1 MMTDFDFAGFLDTDN
16 QKNFAVSL
24 IKLFDSIILEE
35 NEEKILNNISEV
47 RKNSIS
53 NDFGGLLS
61 ALSNFDLK
69 DISSKLSLL
78 AVINL
83 ITPNLSVSDELI
95 DQWEITHDKS
105 KEIIRNKIDNF
116 CTDYELRYIAQLSQ
130 WSENNS
136 ENAMIFQKIADLFH
150 NIDNIEELRKKI
162 QSHYP
167 DDLTKLIDELDSK
180 RTKGFVQSDIINIL
194 DKRGVDQKI
203 SSLVTLDAISQIS
216 NNQLSSDPLLEI
228 EINEEA
234 EPEIAFEVI
243 ELLPKIGIILTST
256 AGKDGGTFIFLVLC
270 KNLNSIKMLDDIN
283 AIYKVYN

>member
-16 QKNFAVSL
+16 QKSFAISL

-35 NEEKILNNISEV
+35 NEEKILHNISEV
-47 RKNSIS
+47 KNNSIS

-61 ALSNFDLK
+61 ALSNFNLN

-83 ITPNLSVSDELI
+83 ITPNLSVSDDLS
-95 DQWEITHDKS
+95 DQWQITYSNS
-105 KEIIRNKIDNF
+105 KEIIRKKIDNF
-116 CTDYELRYIAQLSQ
+116 SNDYDLRYIAQISQ

-150 NIDNIEELRKKI
+150 NTDNIEELRKKI
-162 QSHYP
+162 RSHYP

-194 DKRGVDQKI
+194 DKRGVDHKI
-203 SSLVTLDAISQIS
+203 SSLVTLEAISQIS
-216 NNQLSSDPLLEI
+216 SSQLSSDPLLEI
-228 EINEEA
+228 KINEEA

-256 AGKDGGTFIFLVLC
+256 AGKDEGTFIFLVLC
-270 KNLNSIKMLDDIN
+270 NNQDSIKMLDDIN
-283 AIYKVYN
+283 AIYKEYK

>member
-16 QKNFAVSL
+16 QKNFAISL
-24 IKLFDSIILEE
+24 IKLFNSIILEE
-35 NEEKILNNISEV
+35 KEEKILHNISEV

-61 ALSNFDLK
+61 ALSDFDLK

-83 ITPNLSVSDELI
+83 ITPNLSVSDELS
-95 DQWEITHDKS
+95 DQWEITHSNS

-116 CTDYELRYIAQLSQ
+116 STDYELRYIAQISQ

-136 ENAMIFQKIADLFH
+136 ENAMIFQKIADLVH

-162 QSHYP
+162 QYHYP
-167 DDLTKLIDELDSK
+167 NDLNKLIDELDSQ

-203 SSLVTLDAISQIS
+203 SSLVTLEAISQIS
-216 NNQLSSDPLLEI
+216 SNQLSSDPLLEI
-228 EINEEA
+228 KINEEA

-256 AGKDGGTFIFLVLC
+256 AGKDEGTFIFLVLC
-270 KNLNSIKMLDDIN
+270 NNQNSIKMLNDIN
-283 AIYKVYN
+283 ASYKEYN

>member
-16 QKNFAVSL
+16 QKSFAISL

-35 NEEKILNNISEV
+35 NEEKILHNISEV
-47 RKNSIS
+47 KNNSIS

-61 ALSNFDLK
+61 ALSNFNLN

-83 ITPNLSVSDELI
+83 ITPNLSVSDDLS
-95 DQWEITHDKS
+95 DQWQITYSNS
-105 KEIIRNKIDNF
+105 KEIIRKKIDNF
-116 CTDYELRYIAQLSQ
+116 SNDYDLRYIAQISQ

-150 NIDNIEELRKKI
+150 NTDNIEELRKKI

-194 DKRGVDQKI
+194 DKRGVDHKI
-203 SSLVTLDAISQIS
+203 SSLVTLEAISQIS
-216 NNQLSSDPLLEI
+216 SSQLSSDPLLEI
-228 EINEEA
+228 KINEEA

-256 AGKDGGTFIFLVLC
+256 AGKDEGTFIFLVLC
-270 KNLNSIKMLDDIN
+270 NNQDSIKMLDDIN
-283 AIYKVYN
+283 AIYKEYK

>member
-16 QKNFAVSL
+16 QKSFAISL

-35 NEEKILNNISEV
+35 NEEKILHNISEV
-47 RKNSIS
+47 KNNSIS

-61 ALSNFDLK
+61 ALSNFNLNDF
-69 DISSKLSLL
+69 SSKLSLL
-78 AVINL
+78 SVINL
-83 ITPNLSVSDELI
+83 ITPNLSVSDDLS
-95 DQWEITHDKS
+95 DQWQITYSNS
-105 KEIIRNKIDNF
+105 KEIIRKKIDNF
-116 CTDYELRYIAQLSQ
+116 SNDYDLRYIAQISQ

-150 NIDNIEELRKKI
+150 NTDNIEELRKKI

-194 DKRGVDQKI
+194 DKRGVDHKI
-203 SSLVTLDAISQIS
+203 SSLVTLEAISQIS
-216 NNQLSSDPLLEI
+216 SSQLSSDPLLEI
-228 EINEEA
+228 KINEEA
-234 EPEIAFEVI
+234 EPETAFEVI

-256 AGKDGGTFIFLVLC
+256 AGKDEGTFIFLVLC
-270 KNLNSIKMLDDIN
+270 NNQDSIKMLDDIN
-283 AIYKVYN
+283 AIYKEYK

>member
-16 QKNFAVSL
+16 QKSFAISL

-35 NEEKILNNISEV
+35 DEEKILNNISEV
-47 RKNSIS
+47 KNNSIS

-61 ALSNFDLK
+61 ALSNFSLH

-83 ITPNLSVSDELI
+83 ITPNLSVSDDLS
-95 DQWEITHDKS
+95 DQWQITYSNS
-105 KEIIRNKIDNF
+105 KEIIRKKIDNF
-116 CTDYELRYIAQLSQ
+116 SNDYDLRYIAQISQ

-162 QSHYP
+162 RSHYP

-194 DKRGVDQKI
+194 DKRGVDHKI
-203 SSLVTLDAISQIS
+203 SSLVTLEAISQIS
-216 NNQLSSDPLLEI
+216 SSQLSSDPLLEI
-228 EINEEA
+228 KINEEA

-256 AGKDGGTFIFLVLC
+256 AGKDEGTFIFLVLC
-270 KNLNSIKMLDDIN
+270 NNQDSIKMLDDIN
-283 AIYKVYN
+283 AIYKEYK

>member
-16 QKNFAVSL
+16 QKSFAISL

-35 NEEKILNNISEV
+35 NEEKILHNISEV
-47 RKNSIS
+47 KNNSIS

-61 ALSNFDLK
+61 ALSNFNLD

-83 ITPNLSVSDELI
+83 ITPNLSVSDDLS
-95 DQWEITHDKS
+95 DQWQITYSNS
-105 KEIIRNKIDNF
+105 KEIIRKKIDNF
-116 CTDYELRYIAQLSQ
+116 SNNLDLRYIAQISQ

-150 NIDNIEELRKKI
+150 NTDNIEELRKKI

-194 DKRGVDQKI
+194 DKRGVDHKI
-203 SSLVTLDAISQIS
+203 SSLVTLEAISQIS
-216 NNQLSSDPLLEI
+216 SSQLSSDPLLEI
-228 EINEEA
+228 KINEEA

-256 AGKDGGTFIFLVLC
+256 AGKDEGTFIFLVLC
-270 KNLNSIKMLDDIN
+270 NNQDSIKMLDDIN
-283 AIYKVYN
+283 AIYKEYK

>member
-16 QKNFAVSL
+16 QKSFAISL

-35 NEEKILNNISEV
+35 NEEKILHNISEV
-47 RKNSIS
+47 KNNSIS

-61 ALSNFDLK
+61 ALSNFNLNDF
-69 DISSKLSLL
+69 SSKLSLL
-78 AVINL
+78 SVINL
-83 ITPNLSVSDELI
+83 ITPNLSVSDDLS
-95 DQWEITHDKS
+95 DQWQITYSNS
-105 KEIIRNKIDNF
+105 KEIIRKKIDNF
-116 CTDYELRYIAQLSQ
+116 SNEYDLRYIAQISQ

-150 NIDNIEELRKKI
+150 NTDNIEELRTKI

-167 DDLTKLIDELDSK
+167 DDLTKLIDELDRK

-194 DKRGVDQKI
+194 DKRGVDHKI
-203 SSLVTLDAISQIS
+203 SSLVTLEAISQIS
-216 NNQLSSDPLLEI
+216 SSQLSSDPLLEI
-228 EINEEA
+228 KINEEA

-256 AGKDGGTFIFLVLC
+256 AGKDEGTFIFLVLC
-270 KNLNSIKMLDDIN
+270 NNQDSIKMLDDIN
-283 AIYKVYN
+283 AIYKEYK

>member
-16 QKNFAVSL
+16 QKNFAISL
-24 IKLFDSIILEE
+24 IKLFDSIILEK
-35 NEEKILNNISEV
+35 NEEKILHNISEV

-53 NDFGGLLS
+53 KDFGGLLS
-61 ALSNFDLK
+61 ALSEFDLK

-83 ITPNLSVSDELI
+83 ITPNLSVSDELS
-95 DQWEITHDKS
+95 DQWEITHSNS

-116 CTDYELRYIAQLSQ
+116 STDYELRYIAQISQ

-203 SSLVTLDAISQIS
+203 SSLVTLEAISQIS
-216 NNQLSSDPLLEI
+216 TNQLSSDPLLEI
-228 EINEEA
+228 KINEEA

-256 AGKDGGTFIFLVLC
+256 AGKDEGTFIFIVLC
-270 KNLNSIKMLDDIN
+270 NNQNSIKMLNDIN
-283 AIYKVYN
+283 ASYKEYN

>member
-16 QKNFAVSL
+16 QKNFAISL

-35 NEEKILNNISEV
+35 NEEKILHNISEV

-53 NDFGGLLS
+53 KDFGGLLS
-61 ALSNFDLK
+61 ALSDFDLK

-83 ITPNLSVSDELI
+83 ITPNLSVSDELS
-95 DQWEITHDKS
+95 DQWEITHSNS

-116 CTDYELRYIAQLSQ
+116 STDYELRYIAQISQ

-136 ENAMIFQKIADLFH
+136 ENAMIFQKIADLAY
-150 NIDNIEELRKKI
+150 NIDNIQELRKKI

-180 RTKGFVQSDIINIL
+180 RTKGFVQSDIISIL
-194 DKRGVDQKI
+194 DKRGVDKKI
-203 SSLVTLDAISQIS
+203 SSLVTLEAISQIS
-216 NNQLSSDPLLEI
+216 SNQLSSDPLLEI
-228 EINEEA
+228 KINEEA

-256 AGKDGGTFIFLVLC
+256 AGKDEGTFIFLVLC
-270 KNLNSIKMLDDIN
+270 NNQNSIKMLDDIN
-283 AIYKVYN
+283 STYKEYN

>member
-16 QKNFAVSL
+16 QKSFAISL

-35 NEEKILNNISEV
+35 NEEKILHNISEV
-47 RKNSIS
+47 KNNSIS

-61 ALSNFDLK
+61 ALSNFNLD

-83 ITPNLSVSDELI
+83 ITPNLSVSDDLS
-95 DQWEITHDKS
+95 DQWQITYSNS
-105 KEIIRNKIDNF
+105 KEIIRKKIDNF
-116 CTDYELRYIAQLSQ
+116 SNDYDLRYIAQISQ

-150 NIDNIEELRKKI
+150 NTDNIEELRKKI

-194 DKRGVDQKI
+194 DKRGVDHKI
-203 SSLVTLDAISQIS
+203 SSLVTLEAISQIS
-216 NNQLSSDPLLEI
+216 SSQLSSDPLLEI
-228 EINEEA
+228 KINEEA

-256 AGKDGGTFIFLVLC
+256 AGKDEGTFIFLVLC
-270 KNLNSIKMLDDIN
+270 NNQDSIKMLDDIN
-283 AIYKVYN
+283 AIYKEYK

>member
-16 QKNFAVSL
+16 QKSFAISL

-35 NEEKILNNISEV
+35 NEEKILHNISEV
-47 RKNSIS
+47 KNNSIS

-61 ALSNFDLK
+61 ALSNFSLH

-83 ITPNLSVSDELI
+83 ITPNLSVSDDLS
-95 DQWEITHDKS
+95 DQWQITYSNS
-105 KEIIRNKIDNF
+105 KEIIRKKIDNF
-116 CTDYELRYIAQLSQ
+116 SNDYDLRYIAQISQ

-150 NIDNIEELRKKI
+150 NTDNIEELRKKI
-162 QSHYP
+162 RSHYP

-194 DKRGVDQKI
+194 DKRGVDHKI
-203 SSLVTLDAISQIS
+203 SSLVTLEAISQIS
-216 NNQLSSDPLLEI
+216 SSQLSSDPLLEI
-228 EINEEA
+228 KINEEA

-256 AGKDGGTFIFLVLC
+256 AGKDEGTFIFLVLC
-270 KNLNSIKMLDDIN
+270 NNQDSIKMLDDIN
-283 AIYKVYN
+283 AIYKEYK

>member
-16 QKNFAVSL
+16 QKNFVISL
-24 IKLFDSIILEE
+24 IKLFDSIILEK
-35 NEEKILNNISEV
+35 NEEKILHNISEV

-53 NDFGGLLS
+53 KDFGGLLS
-61 ALSNFDLK
+61 ALSEFDLK

-83 ITPNLSVSDELI
+83 ITPNLSVSDELS
-95 DQWEITHDKS
+95 DQWEITHSNS

-116 CTDYELRYIAQLSQ
+116 STDYELRYIAQISQ

-136 ENAMIFQKIADLFH
+136 ENAMIFQKIADLVH

-162 QSHYP
+162 KSHYP
-167 DDLTKLIDELDSK
+167 DDLPKLIDELDSQ

-194 DKRGVDQKI
+194 DKRGVYQKI
-203 SSLVTLDAISQIS
+203 SSLVTLEAISQIS
-216 NNQLSSDPLLEI
+216 TNQLSSDPLLEI
-228 EINEEA
+228 KINEEA

-256 AGKDGGTFIFLVLC
+256 AGKDECTFIFLVLC
-270 KNLNSIKMLDDIN
+270 NNQDSIKMLDDIN
-283 AIYKVYN
+283 AIYKEYK

>member
-16 QKNFAVSL
+16 QKSFAISL

-35 NEEKILNNISEV
+35 DEEKILNNISEV
-47 RKNSIS
+47 KNNSIS

-61 ALSNFDLK
+61 ALSNFNLNDF
-69 DISSKLSLL
+69 SSKLSLL
-78 AVINL
+78 SVINL
-83 ITPNLSVSDELI
+83 ITPNLSVSDDLS
-95 DQWEITHDKS
+95 DQWQITYSNS
-105 KEIIRNKIDNF
+105 KEIIRKKIDNF
-116 CTDYELRYIAQLSQ
+116 SNNLDLRYIAQISQ

-150 NIDNIEELRKKI
+150 NTDNIEELRKKI

-194 DKRGVDQKI
+194 DKRGVDHKI
-203 SSLVTLDAISQIS
+203 SSLVTLEAISQIS
-216 NNQLSSDPLLEI
+216 SSQLSSDPLLEI
-228 EINEEA
+228 KINEEA

-256 AGKDGGTFIFLVLC
+256 AGKDEGTFIFLVLC
-270 KNLNSIKMLDDIN
+270 NNQDSIKMLDDIN
-283 AIYKVYN
+283 AIYKEYK

>member
-16 QKNFAVSL
+16 QKSFAISL

-35 NEEKILNNISEV
+35 NEEKILHNISEV
-47 RKNSIS
+47 KNNSIS

-61 ALSNFDLK
+61 ALSNFNLNDF
-69 DISSKLSLL
+69 SSKLSLL
-78 AVINL
+78 SVINL
-83 ITPNLSVSDELI
+83 ITPNLSVSDDLS
-95 DQWEITHDKS
+95 DQWQITYSNS
-105 KEIIRNKIDNF
+105 KEIIRKKIDNF
-116 CTDYELRYIAQLSQ
+116 SNNLDLRYIAQISQ

-150 NIDNIEELRKKI
+150 NTDNIEELRKKI

-194 DKRGVDQKI
+194 DKRGVDHKI
-203 SSLVTLDAISQIS
+203 SSLVTLEAISQIS
-216 NNQLSSDPLLEI
+216 SSQLSSDPLLEI
-228 EINEEA
+228 KINEEA

-256 AGKDGGTFIFLVLC
+256 AGKDEGTFIFLVLC
-270 KNLNSIKMLDDIN
+270 NNQDSIKMLDDIN
-283 AIYKVYN
+283 AIYKEYK

>member
-16 QKNFAVSL
+16 QKNFAISL

-35 NEEKILNNISEV
+35 NEEKILHNISEV
-47 RKNSIS
+47 QKNSIS

-61 ALSNFDLK
+61 ALSDFDLK

-83 ITPNLSVSDELI
+83 ITPNLSVSDELS
-95 DQWEITHDKS
+95 DQWEITHSNS

-116 CTDYELRYIAQLSQ
+116 STDYELRYIAQISQ

-136 ENAMIFQKIADLFH
+136 ENAMIFQKIADLVH

-167 DDLTKLIDELDSK
+167 DDLTKIIDELDSK

-203 SSLVTLDAISQIS
+203 SSLVTLEAISQIS
-216 NNQLSSDPLLEI
+216 NNQLSYDPLLEI
-228 EINEEA
+228 KINEEA

-256 AGKDGGTFIFLVLC
+256 AGKDEGTFIFLVLC
-270 KNLNSIKMLDDIN
+270 NNQNSIKMLDDIN
-283 AIYKVYN
+283 AIYKEYN

>member
-16 QKNFAVSL
+16 QKNFVISL
-24 IKLFDSIILEE
+24 IKLFDSIILEK
-35 NEEKILNNISEV
+35 NEEKILHNISEV

-53 NDFGGLLS
+53 KDFGGLLS
-61 ALSNFDLK
+61 ALSEFDLK

-83 ITPNLSVSDELI
+83 ITPNLSVSDELS
-95 DQWEITHDKS
+95 DQWEITHSNS

-116 CTDYELRYIAQLSQ
+116 STDYDLRYIAQISQ

-136 ENAMIFQKIADLFH
+136 ENAMIFQKIADLVH

-162 QSHYP
+162 QFHYP
-167 DDLTKLIDELDSK
+167 NDLNKLIDELDSQ

-203 SSLVTLDAISQIS
+203 SSLVTLEAISQIS
-216 NNQLSSDPLLEI
+216 TNQLSSDPLLEI
-228 EINEEA
+228 KINEEA

-256 AGKDGGTFIFLVLC
+256 AGKDEGTFIFLVLC
-270 KNLNSIKMLDDIN
+270 NNQNSIKMLNDIN
-283 AIYKVYN
+283 ASYKEYN

>member
-16 QKNFAVSL
+16 QKSFAISL

-35 NEEKILNNISEV
+35 NEEKILHNISEV
-47 RKNSIS
+47 KNNSIS

-61 ALSNFDLK
+61 ALSNFSLH

-83 ITPNLSVSDELI
+83 ITPNLSVSDDLS
-95 DQWEITHDKS
+95 DQWQITYSNS
-105 KEIIRNKIDNF
+105 KEIIRKKIDNF
-116 CTDYELRYIAQLSQ
+116 SNDYDLRYIAQISQ

-150 NIDNIEELRKKI
+150 NTDNIEELRKKI
-162 QSHYP
+162 RSHYP

-194 DKRGVDQKI
+194 DKRGVDHKI
-203 SSLVTLDAISQIS
+203 SSLVTLEAISQIS
-216 NNQLSSDPLLEI
+216 SSQLSSDPLLEI
-228 EINEEA
+228 KINEEA

-256 AGKDGGTFIFLVLC
+256 AGKDEGTFIFLVLC
-270 KNLNSIKMLDDIN
+270 NNQDSIKMLDDIN
-283 AIYKVYN
+283 AIYREYK

>member
-16 QKNFAVSL
+16 QKNLVISL
-24 IKLFDSIILEE
+24 IKLFDSIILEK
-35 NEEKILNNISEV
+35 NEEKILHNISEV

-53 NDFGGLLS
+53 KDFGGLLS
-61 ALSNFDLK
+61 ALSEFDLK

-83 ITPNLSVSDELI
+83 ITPNLSVSDELS
-95 DQWEITHDKS
+95 DQWEITHSNS

-116 CTDYELRYIAQLSQ
+116 STDYELRYIAQISQ

-136 ENAMIFQKIADLFH
+136 ENAMIFQKIADLVH

-167 DDLTKLIDELDSK
+167 NDLNKLIDELDSQ
-180 RTKGFVQSDIINIL
+180 RTKGFVQSDIIDIL

-203 SSLVTLDAISQIS
+203 SSLVTLEAISQIS
-216 NNQLSSDPLLEI
+216 TNQLSSDPLLEI
-228 EINEEA
+228 KINEEA

-256 AGKDGGTFIFLVLC
+256 AGKDEGTFIFLVLC
-270 KNLNSIKMLDDIN
+270 NNQNSIKMLNDIN
-283 AIYKVYN
+283 ASYKEYN

>member
-16 QKNFAVSL
+16 QKSFAISL

-47 RKNSIS
+47 KNNSIS

-61 ALSNFDLK
+61 ALSNFSLH

-83 ITPNLSVSDELI
+83 ITPNLSVSDDLS
-95 DQWEITHDKS
+95 DQWQITYSNS
-105 KEIIRNKIDNF
+105 KEIIRKKIDNF
-116 CTDYELRYIAQLSQ
+116 SNDYDLRYIAQISQ

-150 NIDNIEELRKKI
+150 SNDNIEELRKKI
-162 QSHYP
+162 RSHYP

-194 DKRGVDQKI
+194 DKRGVDHKI
-203 SSLVTLDAISQIS
+203 SSLVTLEAISQIS
-216 NNQLSSDPLLEI
+216 SSQLSSDPLLEI
-228 EINEEA
+228 KINEEA

-256 AGKDGGTFIFLVLC
+256 AGKDEGTFIFLVLC
-270 KNLNSIKMLDDIN
+270 NNQDSIKMLDDIN
-283 AIYKVYN
+283 AIYKEYK

>member
-16 QKNFAVSL
+16 QKSFAISL

-35 NEEKILNNISEV
+35 NEEKILHNISEV
-47 RKNSIS
+47 KNNSIS

-61 ALSNFDLK
+61 ALSNFSLH

-83 ITPNLSVSDELI
+83 ITPNLSVSDDLS
-95 DQWEITHDKS
+95 DQWQITYSNS
-105 KEIIRNKIDNF
+105 KEIIRKKIDNF
-116 CTDYELRYIAQLSQ
+116 SNDYDLRYIAQLSQ

-150 NIDNIEELRKKI
+150 NTDNIEELRKKI

-194 DKRGVDQKI
+194 DKRGVDHKI
-203 SSLVTLDAISQIS
+203 SSLVTLEAISQIS
-216 NNQLSSDPLLEI
+216 SSQLSSDPLLEI
-228 EINEEA
+228 KINEEA

-256 AGKDGGTFIFLVLC
+256 AGKDEGTFIFLVLC
-270 KNLNSIKMLDDIN
+270 NNQDSIKMLDDIN
-283 AIYKVYN
+283 AIYKEYK

>member
-16 QKNFAVSL
+16 QKNLVISL
-24 IKLFDSIILEE
+24 IKLFDSIILEK
-35 NEEKILNNISEV
+35 NEEKILHNISEV

-53 NDFGGLLS
+53 KDFGGLLS
-61 ALSNFDLK
+61 ALSEFDLK

-83 ITPNLSVSDELI
+83 ITPNLSVSDELS
-95 DQWEITHDKS
+95 DQWEITHSNS

-116 CTDYELRYIAQLSQ
+116 STDYDLRYIAQISQ

-136 ENAMIFQKIADLFH
+136 ENAMIFQKIADLVH

-167 DDLTKLIDELDSK
+167 NDLNKLIDELDSQ

-203 SSLVTLDAISQIS
+203 SSLVTLEAISQIS
-216 NNQLSSDPLLEI
+216 TNQLSSDPLLEI
-228 EINEEA
+228 KINEEA

-256 AGKDGGTFIFLVLC
+256 AGKDEGTFIFLVLC
-270 KNLNSIKMLDDIN
+270 NNQNSIKMLNDIN
-283 AIYKVYN
+283 ASYKEYN

>member
-16 QKNFAVSL
+16 QKSFAISL

-35 NEEKILNNISEV
+35 DEEKILNNISEV
-47 RKNSIS
+47 KNNSIS

-61 ALSNFDLK
+61 ALSNFSLH

-83 ITPNLSVSDELI
+83 ITPNLSVSDDLS
-95 DQWEITHDKS
+95 DQWQITYSNS
-105 KEIIRNKIDNF
+105 KEIIRKKIDNF
-116 CTDYELRYIAQLSQ
+116 SNNLDLRYIAQISQ

-150 NIDNIEELRKKI
+150 NTDNIEELRKKI

-194 DKRGVDQKI
+194 DKRGVDHKI
-203 SSLVTLDAISQIS
+203 SSLVTLEAISQIS
-216 NNQLSSDPLLEI
+216 SSQLSSDPLLEI
-228 EINEEA
+228 KINEEA

-256 AGKDGGTFIFLVLC
+256 AGKDEGTFIFLVLC
-270 KNLNSIKMLDDIN
+270 NNQDSIKMLDDIN
-283 AIYKVYN
+283 AIYKEYK

>member
-16 QKNFAVSL
+16 QKNLVISL
-24 IKLFDSIILEE
+24 IKLFDSIILEK
-35 NEEKILNNISEV
+35 NEEKILHNISEV

-53 NDFGGLLS
+53 KDFGGLLS
-61 ALSNFDLK
+61 ALSEFDLK

-83 ITPNLSVSDELI
+83 ITPNLSVSDELS
-95 DQWEITHDKS
+95 DQWEITHSNS

-116 CTDYELRYIAQLSQ
+116 STDYELRYIAQISQ

-167 DDLTKLIDELDSK
+167 NDLNKLIDELDSQ
-180 RTKGFVQSDIINIL
+180 RTKGFVQTDIINIL

-203 SSLVTLDAISQIS
+203 SSLVTLEAISQIS
-216 NNQLSSDPLLEI
+216 TNQLSSDPLLEI
-228 EINEEA
+228 KINEEA

-256 AGKDGGTFIFLVLC
+256 AGKDEGTFIFLVLC
-270 KNLNSIKMLDDIN
+270 NNQNSIKMLNDIN
-283 AIYKVYN
+283 ASYKEYN

>member
-16 QKNFAVSL
+16 QKNFVISL
-24 IKLFDSIILEE
+24 IKLFDSIILEK
-35 NEEKILNNISEV
+35 NEEKILHNISEV

-53 NDFGGLLS
+53 KDFGGLLS
-61 ALSNFDLK
+61 ALSEFDLK

-83 ITPNLSVSDELI
+83 ITPNLSVSDELS
-95 DQWEITHDKS
+95 DQWEITHSNS

-116 CTDYELRYIAQLSQ
+116 STDYELRYIAQISQ

-167 DDLTKLIDELDSK
+167 NDLNKLIDELDSQ

-203 SSLVTLDAISQIS
+203 SSLVTLEAISQIS
-216 NNQLSSDPLLEI
+216 TNQLSSDPLLEI
-228 EINEEA
+228 KINEEA

-256 AGKDGGTFIFLVLC
+256 AGKDEGTFIFLVLC
-270 KNLNSIKMLDDIN
+270 NNQNSIKMLNDIN
-283 AIYKVYN
+283 ASYKEYN

>member
-16 QKNFAVSL
+16 QKSFAISL

-35 NEEKILNNISEV
+35 NEEKILHNISEV
-47 RKNSIS
+47 KNNSIS
-53 NDFGGLLS
+53 TDFGGLLS
-61 ALSNFDLK
+61 ALSNFNLD

-83 ITPNLSVSDELI
+83 ITPNLSVSDDLS
-95 DQWEITHDKS
+95 DQWQITYSNS
-105 KEIIRNKIDNF
+105 KEIIRKKIDNF
-116 CTDYELRYIAQLSQ
+116 SNDYDLRYIAQISQ

-150 NIDNIEELRKKI
+150 NTDNIEELRKKI
-162 QSHYP
+162 RSHYP
-167 DDLTKLIDELDSK
+167 DDLTKLIDELDIK

-194 DKRGVDQKI
+194 DKRGVDHKI
-203 SSLVTLDAISQIS
+203 SSLVTLEAISQIS
-216 NNQLSSDPLLEI
+216 SSQLSSDPLLEI
-228 EINEEA
+228 KINEEA

-256 AGKDGGTFIFLVLC
+256 AGKDEGTFIFLVLC
-270 KNLNSIKMLDDIN
+270 NNQDSIKMLDDIN
-283 AIYKVYN
+283 AIYKEYK

>member
-16 QKNFAVSL
+16 QKNLVISL
-24 IKLFDSIILEE
+24 IKLFDSIILEK
-35 NEEKILNNISEV
+35 NEEKILHNISEV

-53 NDFGGLLS
+53 KDFGGLLS
-61 ALSNFDLK
+61 ALSKFDLK

-83 ITPNLSVSDELI
+83 ITPNLSVSDELS
-95 DQWEITHDKS
+95 DQWEITHSNS

-116 CTDYELRYIAQLSQ
+116 STDYDLRYIAQISQ

-167 DDLTKLIDELDSK
+167 NDFNKLIDELDSQ
-180 RTKGFVQSDIINIL
+180 RTKGFVQSDIIDIL

-256 AGKDGGTFIFLVLC
+256 AGKDEGTFIFLVLC
-270 KNLNSIKMLDDIN
+270 NNQNSIKMLNDIN
-283 AIYKVYN
+283 ASYKEYN

>member
-16 QKNFAVSL
+16 QKNFVISL
-24 IKLFDSIILEE
+24 IKLFDSIILEK
-35 NEEKILNNISEV
+35 NEEKILHNISEV

-53 NDFGGLLS
+53 KDFGGLLS
-61 ALSNFDLK
+61 ALSEFDLK

-83 ITPNLSVSDELI
+83 ITPNLSVSDELS
-95 DQWEITHDKS
+95 DQWEITFSNS

-116 CTDYELRYIAQLSQ
+116 STDYELRYIAQISQ

-136 ENAMIFQKIADLFH
+136 ENAMIFQKIADLVH

-167 DDLTKLIDELDSK
+167 NDLNKLIDELDSQ
-180 RTKGFVQSDIINIL
+180 RTKGFVQSDIIDIL

-203 SSLVTLDAISQIS
+203 SSLVTLEAISQIS
-216 NNQLSSDPLLEI
+216 TNQLSSDPLLEI
-228 EINEEA
+228 KINEEA

-256 AGKDGGTFIFLVLC
+256 AGKDEGTFIFLVLC
-270 KNLNSIKMLDDIN
+270 NNQNSIKMLDDIN
-283 AIYKVYN
+283 ASYKEYN

>member
-16 QKNFAVSL
+16 QKNFAISL

-35 NEEKILNNISEV
+35 NEEKILHNISEV

-53 NDFGGLLS
+53 KDFGGLLS
-61 ALSNFDLK
+61 ALSDFDLK

-83 ITPNLSVSDELI
+83 ITPNLSVSDELS
-95 DQWEITHDKS
+95 DQWEITHSNS

-116 CTDYELRYIAQLSQ
+116 STDYELRYIAQISQ

-136 ENAMIFQKIADLFH
+136 ENAMIFQKIADLVH

-167 DDLTKLIDELDSK
+167 NDLNKLIDELDSQ
-180 RTKGFVQSDIINIL
+180 RTKGFVQSDIIDIL

-203 SSLVTLDAISQIS
+203 SSLVTLEAISQIS
-216 NNQLSSDPLLEI
+216 TNQLSSDPLLEI
-228 EINEEA
+228 EINEED

-256 AGKDGGTFIFLVLC
+256 AGKDEGTFIFLVLC
-270 KNLNSIKMLDDIN
+270 NNQDSIKMLDDIN
-283 AIYKVYN
+283 AIYKEYK

>member
-1 MMTDFDFAGFLDTDN
+1 MMTDFDFAGFLDIDN
-16 QKNFAVSL
+16 QKNFVISL
-24 IKLFDSIILEE
+24 IKLFDSIILEK
-35 NEEKILNNISEV
+35 NEEKILHNISEV

-53 NDFGGLLS
+53 KDFGGLLS
-61 ALSNFDLK
+61 ALSEFDLK

-83 ITPNLSVSDELI
+83 ITPNLSVSDELS
-95 DQWEITHDKS
+95 DQSEITHSNS

-116 CTDYELRYIAQLSQ
+116 STDYELRYIAQISQ

-136 ENAMIFQKIADLFH
+136 ENAMIFQKIADLVH

-167 DDLTKLIDELDSK
+167 NDLNKLIDELDSQ

-203 SSLVTLDAISQIS
+203 SSLVTLEAISQIS
-216 NNQLSSDPLLEI
+216 TNQLSSDPLLEI
-228 EINEEA
+228 KINEEA

-256 AGKDGGTFIFLVLC
+256 AGKDEGTFIFLVLC
-270 KNLNSIKMLDDIN
+270 NNQNSIKMLNDIN
-283 AIYKVYN
+283 ASYKEYN

>member
-16 QKNFAVSL
+16 QKSFAISL

-35 NEEKILNNISEV
+35 KEEKILHNISEV
-47 RKNSIS
+47 KNNSIS

-61 ALSNFDLK
+61 ALSNFNLNDF
-69 DISSKLSLL
+69 SSKLSLL
-78 AVINL
+78 SVINL
-83 ITPNLSVSDELI
+83 ITPNLSVSDDLS
-95 DQWEITHDKS
+95 DQWQITYSNS
-105 KEIIRNKIDNF
+105 KEIIRKKIDNF
-116 CTDYELRYIAQLSQ
+116 SNEYDLRYIAQISQ

-150 NIDNIEELRKKI
+150 NTDNIEELRKKI

-194 DKRGVDQKI
+194 DKRGVDHKI
-203 SSLVTLDAISQIS
+203 SSLVTLEAISQIS
-216 NNQLSSDPLLEI
+216 SSQLSSDPLLEI
-228 EINEEA
+228 KINEEA

-256 AGKDGGTFIFLVLC
+256 AGKDEGTFIFLVLC
-270 KNLNSIKMLDDIN
+270 NNQDSIKMLDDIN
-283 AIYKVYN
+283 AIYKEYK

>member
-16 QKNFAVSL
+16 QKSFAISL

-35 NEEKILNNISEV
+35 DEEKILNNISEV
-47 RKNSIS
+47 KNNSIS

-61 ALSNFDLK
+61 ALSNFSLH

-83 ITPNLSVSDELI
+83 ITPNLSVSDDLS
-95 DQWEITHDKS
+95 DQWQITYSNS
-105 KEIIRNKIDNF
+105 KEIIRKKIDNF
-116 CTDYELRYIAQLSQ
+116 SNDYDLRYIAQISQ

-150 NIDNIEELRKKI
+150 NTDNIEELRKKI
-162 QSHYP
+162 RSHYP

-194 DKRGVDQKI
+194 DKRGVDHKI
-203 SSLVTLDAISQIS
+203 SSLVTLEAISQIS
-216 NNQLSSDPLLEI
+216 SSQLSSDPLLEI
-228 EINEEA
+228 MINEEA

-256 AGKDGGTFIFLVLC
+256 AGKDEGTFIFLVLC
-270 KNLNSIKMLDDIN
+270 NNQDSIKMLDDIN
-283 AIYKVYN
+283 AIYKEYK

>member
-24 IKLFDSIILEE
+24 IKLFDSIILEK
-35 NEEKILNNISEV
+35 NEEKILHNISEV

-53 NDFGGLLS
+53 KDFGGLLS
-61 ALSNFDLK
+61 ALSEFDLK

-83 ITPNLSVSDELI
+83 ITPNLSVSDELS
-95 DQWEITHDKS
+95 DQWEITHSNS

-116 CTDYELRYIAQLSQ
+116 STDYDLRYIAQISQ

-136 ENAMIFQKIADLFH
+136 ENAMIFQKIADLVH

-167 DDLTKLIDELDSK
+167 NDLNKLIDELDSQ
-180 RTKGFVQSDIINIL
+180 RTKGFVQTDIINIL

-203 SSLVTLDAISQIS
+203 SSLVTLEAISQIS
-216 NNQLSSDPLLEI
+216 TNQLSSDPLLEI
-228 EINEEA
+228 KINEEA

-256 AGKDGGTFIFLVLC
+256 AGKDEGTFIFLVLC
-270 KNLNSIKMLDDIN
+270 NNQDSIKMLDDIN
-283 AIYKVYN
+283 AIYKEYK

>member
-16 QKNFAVSL
+16 QKSFAISL

-35 NEEKILNNISEV
+35 DEEKILNNISEV
-47 RKNSIS
+47 KNNSIS

-61 ALSNFDLK
+61 ALSNFNLD

-83 ITPNLSVSDELI
+83 ITPNLSVSDDLS
-95 DQWEITHDKS
+95 DQWQITYSNS
-105 KEIIRNKIDNF
+105 KEIIRKKIDNF
-116 CTDYELRYIAQLSQ
+116 SNDYDLRYIAQISQ

-150 NIDNIEELRKKI
+150 SNDNIEELRKKI
-162 QSHYP
+162 RSHYP
-167 DDLTKLIDELDSK
+167 DDLTKLIDELDIK

-194 DKRGVDQKI
+194 DKRGVDHKI
-203 SSLVTLDAISQIS
+203 SSLVTLEAISQIS
-216 NNQLSSDPLLEI
+216 SSQLSSDPLLEI
-228 EINEEA
+228 KINEEA

-256 AGKDGGTFIFLVLC
+256 AGKDEGTFIFLVLC
-270 KNLNSIKMLDDIN
+270 NNQDSIKMLDDIN
-283 AIYKVYN
+283 AIYKEYK

>member
-16 QKNFAVSL
+16 QKNFVISL
-24 IKLFDSIILEE
+24 IKLFDSIILEK
-35 NEEKILNNISEV
+35 NEEKILHNISEV

-53 NDFGGLLS
+53 KDFGGLLS
-61 ALSNFDLK
+61 ALSEFDLK

-83 ITPNLSVSDELI
+83 ITPNLSVSDELS
-95 DQWEITHDKS
+95 DQWEITHSNS

-116 CTDYELRYIAQLSQ
+116 STDYDLRYIAQISQ

-136 ENAMIFQKIADLFH
+136 ENAMIFQKIADLVH

-167 DDLTKLIDELDSK
+167 NDLNKLIDELDSQ

-203 SSLVTLDAISQIS
+203 SSLVTLEAISQIS
-216 NNQLSSDPLLEI
+216 TNQLSSDPLLEI
-228 EINEEA
+228 KINEEA

-256 AGKDGGTFIFLVLC
+256 AGKDEGTFIFLVLC
-270 KNLNSIKMLDDIN
+270 NNQNSIKMLNDIN
-283 AIYKVYN
+283 ASYKEYN

>member
-16 QKNFAVSL
+16 QKNFVISL
-24 IKLFDSIILEE
+24 IKLFDSIILEK
-35 NEEKILNNISEV
+35 NEEKILHNISEV
-47 RKNSIS
+47 RKSSIS
-53 NDFGGLLS
+53 KDFGGLLS
-61 ALSNFDLK
+61 ALSEFDLK

-95 DQWEITHDKS
+95 DQWEITHDNS

-136 ENAMIFQKIADLFH
+136 ENAMIFQKIADLVH

-167 DDLTKLIDELDSK
+167 NDLNKLIDELDSQ
-180 RTKGFVQSDIINIL
+180 RTKGFVQSDIIDIL

-203 SSLVTLDAISQIS
+203 SSLVTLEAISQIS
-216 NNQLSSDPLLEI
+216 TNQLSSDPLLEI
-228 EINEEA
+228 KINEEA

-256 AGKDGGTFIFLVLC
+256 AGKDEGTFIFLVLC
-270 KNLNSIKMLDDIN
+270 NNQNSIKMLNDIN
-283 AIYKVYN
+283 ASYKEYN